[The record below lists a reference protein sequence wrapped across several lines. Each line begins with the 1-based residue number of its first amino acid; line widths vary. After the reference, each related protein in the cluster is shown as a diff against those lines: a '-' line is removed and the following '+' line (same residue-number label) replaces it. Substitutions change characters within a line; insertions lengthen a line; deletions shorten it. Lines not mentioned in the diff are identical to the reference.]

1 MLHFIHIC
9 TDLVIFKQFVTLLVE
24 YGGDLVNEKCLQQP
38 TVQSKVCSSMLWV
51 TPGCYILS
59 YKIQLVSIF

>member
-9 TDLVIFKQFVTLLVE
+9 TDLVIFKQFVTLLVG

-38 TVQSKVCSSMLWV
+38 AVQGKVCSSYVVGNTRLL
-51 TPGCYILS
+51 YIVL
-59 YKIQLVSIF
+59 